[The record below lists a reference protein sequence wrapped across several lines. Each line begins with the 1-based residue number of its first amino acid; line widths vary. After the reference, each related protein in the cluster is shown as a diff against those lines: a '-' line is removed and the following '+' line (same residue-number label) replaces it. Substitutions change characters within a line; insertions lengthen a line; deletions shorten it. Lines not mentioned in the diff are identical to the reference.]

1 MRRTVLFSCLALTV
15 SGTALAGKK
24 KKGKKKTDTPAPIE
38 APEPDVPGDDKSK
51 KFSKK
56 LISTPMKYFRPVDQ
70 LSYGDLV
77 FKGDNTWHAEGKVT
91 LGFED
96 DACTESGT
104 WTMEAADEDNA
115 ATVDWVV
122 TQTTCIG
129 REVGAQTRALL
140 TIKND
145 GNYDVKMR

>member
-1 MRRTVLFSCLALTV
+1 MRRTVLISCLALTA
-15 SGTALAGKK
+15 SGTAFAGKN
-24 KKGKKKTDTPAPIE
+24 KKGKKKNNTPPTVE
-38 APEPDVPGDDKSK
+38 APEPDVPDDAKSK

-56 LISTPMKYFRPVDQ
+56 LIETPMKHFRPVDQ
-70 LSYGDLV
+70 LSYNDLL

-96 DACTESGT
+96 DACSESGT
-104 WTMEAADEDNA
+104 WTMDAAEEDNA
-115 ATVDWVV
+115 ATVSWVV

-145 GNYDVKMR
+145 GNYDVRMR